1 MPLNRLR
8 VRTEGLGCDV
18 ESLLEFLL
26 QLILIHFSYSAQL
39 LSFKGSGHIK
49 KKHIFSLSH
58 ANNLKKC
65 SDICCCELKWELI
78 YRPRHRVEPV

>member
-49 KKHIFSLSH
+49 KKHTFSHSVMQTISKNVQISAA
-58 ANNLKKC
+58 AN
-65 SDICCCELKWELI
+65 
-78 YRPRHRVEPV
+78 